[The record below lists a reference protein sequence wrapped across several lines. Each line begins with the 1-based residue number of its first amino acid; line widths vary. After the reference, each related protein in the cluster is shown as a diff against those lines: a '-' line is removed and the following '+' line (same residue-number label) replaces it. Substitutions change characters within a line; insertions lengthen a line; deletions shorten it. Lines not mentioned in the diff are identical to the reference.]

1 MQRPLSYA
9 FIAIALVFI
18 CWFVVGFVVGGGGGG
33 GGCGAVFFTMNLFVI
48 IFPNPHAFICMM
60 F

>member
-9 FIAIALVFI
+9 FIATALVFT
-18 CWFVVGFVVGGGGGG
+18 CWFVVGFVVVGG
-33 GGCGAVFFTMNLFVI
+33 GGCGAVFLTMNLFVI

-60 F
+60 L